1 MAILH
6 MAILVM
12 TILLMAILVVA
23 MMLAAH
29 GDLVGCPP
37 CGAAQTIGD
46 GHSVRLLVTGH
57 AKSPTG
63 QDGYLID
70 YIGPVAFY
78 KARVYASARQV
89 DIRLPPRATLDLTLS
104 TSTWPNYCLARSTT
118 SWTASSTPRGRRNW
132 GSSTSRRGRGR
143 TTHGSWGLS
152 HRA

>member
-1 MAILH
+1 MLLMDILH

-70 YIGPVAFY
+70 HLDPFALHE
-78 KARVYASARQV
+78 ARVYASAQQI
-89 DIRLPPRATLDLTLS
+89 DIRLPPGDMRPNAADL
-104 TSTWPNYCLARSTT
+104 
-118 SWTASSTPRGRRNW
+118 
-132 GSSTSRRGRGR
+132 
-143 TTHGSWGLS
+143 
-152 HRA
+152 